1 MECGPAGETEEQKL
15 ERIRN
20 TIKVREI
27 NNTLRKLKREAA
39 SFLNDKDRIL
49 IQDYLKNMKTYLK
62 LDIENFQ
69 LMIEMN
75 RKRQEEL
82 ALREE
87 KIVLNVKNVTDK
99 DLKLA

>member
-1 MECGPAGETEEQKL
+1 MECGPAGETEEQQL